1 MTPPNALVAAG
12 GVAVGR
18 QREDA
23 REGFQRGGLGA
34 AARGTSFQQHISRPQ
49 SSGRLVH
56 TRRLGQHQVWGA
68 EIREE
73 KVGWWGGRRP
83 HHANRRWRLPMEVII
98 QRNYLQ
104 MSKSA
109 AQVVV
114 EVLNTKPNAV
124 LGMATGS
131 TPLGLY
137 QELVRLHKQEQLD
150 FARVTTFNL
159 DEYVG
164 LTANHPQ
171 SYHYF
176 MHEHF
181 FQHVNIP
188 RQNINIPSGTTSN
201 YPAFC
206 NWYEERITE
215 CGGIDLQIL
224 GIGSD
229 GHIAFNEPT
238 SSLSSRTQL
247 KTLSKQTIDDN
258 ARFFDAR
265 EDVPV
270 YAITMGVGTILD
282 ARKLLLVASGK
293 TKAKAVAQAVEGQV
307 TIRVTASDHQLH
319 RDAIVIVDEEAA
331 AGLAMREYY
340 EFIYAAKPAAPRT

>member
-1 MTPPNALVAAG
+1 
-12 GVAVGR
+12 
-18 QREDA
+18 
-23 REGFQRGGLGA
+23 
-34 AARGTSFQQHISRPQ
+34 
-49 SSGRLVH
+49 
-56 TRRLGQHQVWGA
+56 
-68 EIREE
+68 
-73 KVGWWGGRRP
+73 
-83 HHANRRWRLPMEVII
+83 MEVVIK
-98 QRNYLQ
+98 QDYEQ
-104 MSKSA
+104 MSKAA
-109 AQVVV
+109 AQIVA

-137 QELVRLHKQEQLD
+137 QELVRLHKEERLD
-150 FARVTTFNL
+150 LSRVTTFNL

-164 LTANHPQ
+164 LPVNHTQ

-188 RQNINIPSGTTSN
+188 RHNINIPSGTTSN

-206 NWYEERITE
+206 QWYEQRIE
-215 CGGIDLQIL
+215 DCGGIDLQIL
-224 GIGSD
+224 GIGTD

-238 SSLSSRTQL
+238 SSLSSRTRL

-258 ARFFDAR
+258 ARFFERR

-293 TKAKAVAQAVEGQV
+293 AKAPAIAQAVEGPV
-307 TIRVTASDHQLH
+307 TSMITASVIQLH
-319 RDAIVIVDEEAA
+319 RDTTVFVDEEAA
-331 AGLAMREYY
+331 AELTMRDYY
-340 EFIYAAKPAAPRT
+340 DFIYNAKPSAPRS